1 MAVSEDP
8 EQQLAWEARQRP
20 RAGIAAILAGL
31 LTLGGEIWTQVIF
44 SDAPRSLL
52 LDSVG
57 RALESGPVGGTPSG
71 RVTFFEFY
79 DENTVGL
86 VGSAVARGLGLLA
99 LAWAVTFLAAATR
112 ARRQAFAKPAVYIVL
127 VGAVLT
133 AIGRVLGAVGV
144 LPLISDFLDGPRT
157 VDAARDLGSNSML
170 LMAEFLGRLVGPLAL
185 ASGLVLVAL
194 NAMRAGLLTRFLGIL
209 GMITGA
215 LIVIPIGPLPVV
227 QSFWLFALGALFLGY
242 SRGGVPPA
250 WRTGRE
256 EPWPSQKE
264 MAEARRAQAQT
275 KRGGGSAPEPAA
287 PDGNG
292 NGAEPVTA
300 GYSHPSSKK
309 RKRKRRG

>member
-1 MAVSEDP
+1 VAVSEDP

-31 LTLGGEIWTQVIF
+31 LTLGGEIWTQLIF
-44 SDAPRSLL
+44 SDAPRSLFL
-52 LDSVG
+52 NSLG
-57 RALESGPVGGTPSG
+57 RAFEPGAVGGAPSG

-79 DENTVGL
+79 DDNAMNL
-86 VGSAVARGLGLLA
+86 VGAAVARGLGLLA

-112 ARRQAFAKPAVYIVL
+112 ARRPAFAKPAVYIVL
-127 VGAVLT
+127 VGAALT

-242 SRGGVPPA
+242 SRGGMPPA

-264 MAEARRAQAQT
+264 MAEARREQAEA
-275 KRGGGSAPEPAA
+275 KRGGRAA
-287 PDGNG
+287 PAPADE
-292 NGAEPVTA
+292 NGAEPVPA
-300 GYSHPSSKK
+300 GFAHPSSKK
-309 RKRKRRG
+309 RKRKRRGA

>member
-1 MAVSEDP
+1 VAVAEDP
-8 EQQLAWEARQRP
+8 EKQLAWEARQRP

-52 LDSVG
+52 VDGFL
-57 RALESGPVGGTPSG
+57 RALEPGAVGGAASG
-71 RVTFFEFY
+71 RVPFFEFY
-79 DENTVGL
+79 DDNALNLIGA
-86 VGSAVARGLGLLA
+86 AVMRGAGLLA

-112 ARRQAFAKPAVYIVL
+112 ARRPAFAKPAVYIVL
-127 VGAVLT
+127 VGAILT
-133 AIGRVLGAVGV
+133 AIGRVLGAAGV

-185 ASGLVLVAL
+185 ASGMVLVSL

-209 GMITGA
+209 GIITGA

-227 QSFWLFALGALFLGY
+227 QSFWLFAIGALFLGY
-242 SRGGVPPA
+242 ARGGVPPA
-250 WRTGRE
+250 WRTGQE
-256 EPWPSQKE
+256 EPWPSQQE
-264 MAEARRAQAQT
+264 MAEARRSQAQA
-275 KRGGGSAPEPAA
+275 KRGGRPAPEPQQE
-287 PDGNG
+287 

-300 GYSHPSSKK
+300 GYAHPSSKK
-309 RKRKRRG
+309 RKRKRRD